1 MKEIYDLKVI
11 ALGVKVTRGGIV
23 MVNGYSQCYRIS
35 PKRQASRR
43 ASEELSRW
51 G

>member
-1 MKEIYDLKVI
+1 MKETYDLKVI
-11 ALGVKVTRGGIV
+11 ALGVKLTRSGIV
-23 MVNGYSQCYRIS
+23 TVNSYSQCYRIS
-35 PKRQASRR
+35 PKRQASRH